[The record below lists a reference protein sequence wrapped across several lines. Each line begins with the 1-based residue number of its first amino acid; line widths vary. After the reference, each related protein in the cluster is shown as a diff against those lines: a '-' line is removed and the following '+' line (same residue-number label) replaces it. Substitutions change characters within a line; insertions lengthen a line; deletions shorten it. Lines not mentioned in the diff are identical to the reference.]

1 MIRIGSKALF
11 AFTALTLA
19 GSLCA
24 GCAQAPQATETTSDA
39 QVASTGQEAT
49 DATSSIPADAIAW
62 EEASQHIG
70 ETVTIVGPVVSTDHD
85 KAQDTDATFLDLGLA
100 YPDPSRFSVTIYD
113 TDQNAFPQDPQLMY
127 ANKTISVTG
136 KVYQHEEV
144 CYINV
149 SSPSQIEIME

>member
-1 MIRIGSKALF
+1 MIRIGSKVLF

-24 GCAQAPQATETTSDA
+24 GCAQAPQATEATSDA
-39 QVASTGQEAT
+39 QEASTGQEAT

-85 KAQDTDATFLDLGLA
+85 TRIPLA
-100 YPDPSRFSVTIYD
+100 SR
-113 TDQNAFPQDPQLMY
+113 
-127 ANKTISVTG
+127 
-136 KVYQHEEV
+136 
-144 CYINV
+144 
-149 SSPSQIEIME
+149 SPSTTRTKTRSPKIPS